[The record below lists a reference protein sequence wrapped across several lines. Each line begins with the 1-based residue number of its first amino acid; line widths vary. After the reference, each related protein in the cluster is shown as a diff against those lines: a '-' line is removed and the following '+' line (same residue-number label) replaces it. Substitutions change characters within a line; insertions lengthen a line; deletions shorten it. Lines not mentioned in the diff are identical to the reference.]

1 MSKYTAEQVV
11 TKASQLA
18 TDEEYPDK
26 HAADMLRDYAALLRE
41 REAAKAGVTAAM
53 VDLAIDVIAE
63 HLTGFGGDLRQGVQS
78 ALEAVAPMLASAR
91 VPDGY
96 QLVPIEPTR
105 EMLEKSVRASMEA
118 ESVYDEPRPDGAWE
132 KFGRRINRISHVYKA
147 MLAAAPKRGEG

>member
-91 VPDGY
+91 VPDDEWLKLA
-96 QLVPIEPTR
+96 QE
-105 EMLEKSVRASMEA
+105 LE
-118 ESVYDEPRPDGAWE
+118 
-132 KFGRRINRISHVYKA
+132 VYKAVAPSPIGPLHAAGMALAYQNVAKTIRA
-147 MLAAAPKRGEG
+147 MLAAAPKREEG